1 MGPTMLSPH
10 YAEFIIG
17 PAEGR
22 TRWLHA
28 GYPPSRCSNRLINR
42 TTGHSNAR

>member
-1 MGPTMLSPH
+1 VPRARLLPH

-22 TRWLHA
+22 TQWLHA
-28 GYPPSRCSNRLINR
+28 GYELLRVIGH
-42 TTGHSNAR
+42 TGKFISGIPCPD